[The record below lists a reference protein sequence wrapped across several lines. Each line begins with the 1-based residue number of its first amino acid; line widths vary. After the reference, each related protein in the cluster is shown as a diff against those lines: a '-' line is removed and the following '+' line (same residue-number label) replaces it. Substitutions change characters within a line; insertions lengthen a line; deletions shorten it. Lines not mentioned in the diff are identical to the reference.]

1 MARQRDDRIRMR
13 LLADLHISPRTVE
26 QLRSHGYDVIR
37 VSDVMD
43 PRSRDEQIVDH
54 ARRDGRVILTQDLD
68 YSAIIALSGASEPSL
83 ISLRLSSARVEYVS
97 AVLTRVLP
105 QVEKDVESGA
115 IITVSD
121 DRIRLRK
128 LPVG

>member
-1 MARQRDDRIRMR
+1 MR
-13 LLADLHISPRTVE
+13 LLADLHISPKTVE
-26 QLRSHGYDVIR
+26 QLRSHGYDVVR

-83 ISLRLSSARVEYVS
+83 ISLRLSSSRVEYVS

-105 QVEKDVESGA
+105 QVEKDLESGA
-115 IITVSD
+115 IITVTD